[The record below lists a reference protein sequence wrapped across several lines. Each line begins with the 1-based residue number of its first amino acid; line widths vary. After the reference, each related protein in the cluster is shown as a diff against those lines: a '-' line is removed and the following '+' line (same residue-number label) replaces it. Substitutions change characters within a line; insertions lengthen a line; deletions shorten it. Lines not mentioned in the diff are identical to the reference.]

1 MLRRYCRKLLNLAKA
16 RVPTDKMGI
25 SPTKTRLSNK
35 WFESGARKFRAAQP
49 HVRPSSTRTRSL
61 GRHHVYRGNHFMTP
75 TQEKKLLS
83 VLIKRLDQP
92 GVGVLGS
99 RFFLPSLWVAL
110 VFAFTALFQLAN
122 RGLLLRP
129 TLVVVAASFG
139 AVIGW

>member
-1 MLRRYCRKLLNLAKA
+1 
-16 RVPTDKMGI
+16 
-25 SPTKTRLSNK
+25 
-35 WFESGARKFRAAQP
+35 
-49 HVRPSSTRTRSL
+49 
-61 GRHHVYRGNHFMTP
+61 MTP

-92 GVGVLGS
+92 GVGVLGG

-139 AVIGW
+139 AAIGWVAYYVTSLKQWPMVRPHIDRASIEKRLRELET